1 VLGLGLA
8 ATLYY
13 APKGPEERAVRVRFP
28 DAVTLSAA
36 AEIEVAFRRADDPEL
51 LTMVRVSGAKP
62 AAPHEFALRAKL
74 PNGPLQVTASVS
86 TPGDLRTFAGKVTV
100 DGPEMSVRVHE

>member
-1 VLGLGLA
+1 M
-8 ATLYY
+8 
-13 APKGPEERAVRVRFP
+13 RIRFP

-36 AEIEVAFRRADDPEL
+36 AEIEVAFRRTDDPEL

-62 AAPHEFALRAKL
+62 VAPHEFSLRAKL
-74 PNGPLQVTASVS
+74 PNGPLEVTASVA

-100 DGPEMSVRVHE
+100 DGPEMTVRVRE